1 MTSLPTKAVPTKAIG
16 MKPIRLKSFNP
27 NFLLRLLLIV
37 AFLAVWEAIVWL
49 FAIPLFILPAPSAI
63 FFALWNGITSAL
75 YLDHVWVTL
84 AETLLGFA
92 LGSILAFTFGISVA
106 LSRRVEYFLYPFI
119 VMFQAMPKVALAPLI
134 IIWFGLGLTS
144 KVVSA
149 ALVAFF
155 PLMVNTIVGLR
166 SADEDRINL
175 MRSLAAT
182 RGQIF
187 WMLQLPN
194 AMPYI
199 FAGLEIA
206 MIFALIGA
214 IVAEFVGAQSGLGML
229 MQSMNFTMDVAGQF
243 SVLLILSVLGLL
255 LNTAVTEIRRR
266 VLFWDPSQKL
276 GAGAS
281 AKKGDFT

>member
-1 MTSLPTKAVPTKAIG
+1 MIG
-16 MKPIRLKSFNP
+16 GPR
-27 NFLLRLLLIV
+27 NFALRLLLI
-37 AFLAVWEAIVWL
+37 AATLFVWEMLVRGL
-49 FAIPLFILPAPSAI
+49 EIPAYILPTPTSI
-63 FFALWNGITSAL
+63 FMAL
-75 YLDHVWVTL
+75 YRGIASMLYVEHIWITL
-84 AETLLGFA
+84 TETLLGFA
-92 LGSILAFTFGISVA
+92 FGTALAFILGTAVA

-134 IIWFGLGLTS
+134 IVWFGLGLTS
-144 KVVSA
+144 KVINA

-166 SADEDRINL
+166 SADEDRLNL

-182 RGQIF
+182 RMQIF

-214 IVAEFVGAQSGLGML
+214 IVAEFVGAQAGLGML
-229 MQSMNFTMDVAGQF
+229 IQSMNFSLDVAGQF
-243 SVLLILSVLGLL
+243 SVLLILSMLGLA
-255 LNTAVTEIRRR
+255 LNGIIVATRKR
-266 VLFWDPSQKL
+266 VLFWDMSEK
-276 GAGAS
+276 GEAGRLPV
-281 AKKGDFT
+281 KGGS

>member
-1 MTSLPTKAVPTKAIG
+1 
-16 MKPIRLKSFNP
+16 MKSGPRSFM
-27 NFLLRLLLIV
+27 LRLLLI
-37 AFLAVWEAIVWL
+37 AATLAVWEGLVRLLAVP
-49 FAIPLFILPAPSAI
+49 AFILPAPTSI
-63 FFALWNGITSAL
+63 FMAL
-75 YLDHVWVTL
+75 YRGFASTLYVDHIWITL
-84 AETLLGFA
+84 TETILGFA
-92 LGSILAFTFGISVA
+92 VGTMLAFALGIAVA

-134 IIWFGLGLTS
+134 IIWFGIGLTS
-144 KVVSA
+144 KVISA

-166 SADEDRINL
+166 SAEEDRVNL

-194 AMPYI
+194 ALPYI

-243 SVLLILSVLGLL
+243 SVLLILSVVGLV
-255 LNTAVTEIRRR
+255 LNAIVNEVRRR
-266 VLFWDPSQKL
+266 VLFWDPSQKVEL
-276 GAGAS
+276 TGPV
-281 AKKGDFT
+281 KKGGTP

>member
-1 MTSLPTKAVPTKAIG
+1 MIG
-16 MKPIRLKSFNP
+16 GPK
-27 NFLLRLLLIV
+27 NFTLRLLLILV
-37 AFLAVWEAIVWL
+37 LLAVWEGAVRL
-49 FAIPLFILPAPSAI
+49 FEVPAFILPTPSNVFVALYRG
-63 FFALWNGITSAL
+63 FASAL
-75 YLDHVWVTL
+75 YIDHIWITL
-84 AETLLGFA
+84 AETLLGFL
-92 LGSILAFTFGISVA
+92 LGTSLAFVLGTVIA
-106 LSRRVEYFLYPFI
+106 LSRPVEYFLYPFV

-134 IIWFGLGLTS
+134 IVWFGLGLTS
-144 KVVSA
+144 KVVNA

-166 SADEDRINL
+166 SAEEDKVNL
-175 MRSLAAT
+175 MKSLAAT

-229 MQSMNFTMDVAGQF
+229 IQSMNFTMDVAGQF
-243 SVLLILSVLGLL
+243 SVLLLLSVLGLL
-255 LNTAVTEIRRR
+255 LNGIVAGVRRR
-266 VLFWDPSQKL
+266 VLFWDASQKF
-276 GAGAS
+276 S
-281 AKKGDFT
+281 EKKEAA

>member
-1 MTSLPTKAVPTKAIG
+1 MMKG
-16 MKPIRLKSFNP
+16 MRGFS
-27 NFLLRLLLIV
+27 LRLLLI
-37 AFLAVWEAIVWL
+37 AATLLVWEALVRAL
-49 FAIPLFILPAPSAI
+49 GVPAFILPAPSSI
-63 FFALWNGITSAL
+63 FVALYRGTVSYL
-75 YLDHVWVTL
+75 YLDHIGVTV
-84 AETLLGFA
+84 AETLMGFV
-92 LGSILAFTFGISVA
+92 LGSVLAFTLGVAVA

-134 IIWFGLGLTS
+134 IIWFGLGITS
-144 KVVSA
+144 KVVA

-166 SADEDRINL
+166 SAEEDRINL
-175 MRSLAAT
+175 MRSLAAS
-182 RGQIF
+182 RWQIF

-214 IVAEFVGAQSGLGML
+214 IVGEFVGAQSGLGML
-229 MQSMNFTMDVAGQF
+229 IQSMNFTMDVAGQF

-255 LNTAVTEIRRR
+255 LNGFVSEVRRR
-266 VLFWDPSQKL
+266 VLFWDPSQKIDA
-276 GAGAS
+276 AGS
-281 AKKGDFT
+281 AAAGKGGVQ

>member
-1 MTSLPTKAVPTKAIG
+1 MRPTAATFV
-16 MKPIRLKSFNP
+16 
-27 NFLLRLLLIV
+27 LRLLLIV
-37 AFLAVWEAIVWL
+37 VFLAVWEAIVRL
-49 FAIPLFILPAPSAI
+49 FAIPAFILPAPTSI
-63 FFALWNGITSAL
+63 FMALYRGIASSL
-75 YLDHVWVTL
+75 YLDHVWITL
-84 AETLLGFA
+84 TETLLGFA
-92 LGSILAFTFGISVA
+92 LGTLLAFVFGVAVA

-134 IIWFGLGLTS
+134 IIWCGLGITS

-166 SADEDRINL
+166 STDEDRINL

-255 LNTAVTEIRRR
+255 LNTLVSEVRRR

-276 GAGAS
+276 GAGGVP
-281 AKKGDFT
+281 AKKGGLS

>member
-1 MTSLPTKAVPTKAIG
+1 MSGPG
-16 MKPIRLKSFNP
+16 
-27 NFLLRLLLIV
+27 NFLLRLVLI
-37 AFLAVWEAIVWL
+37 AATLAVWEALVRL
-49 FAIPLFILPAPSAI
+49 FAVPAFILPTPSHI
-63 FFALWNGITSAL
+63 FLALYRGIASAL
-75 YLDHVWVTL
+75 YLNHFGITL
-84 AETLLGFA
+84 LETLLGFA
-92 LGSILAFTFGISVA
+92 LGSTLAFSLGIAVA
-106 LSRRVEYFLYPFI
+106 LSRRTEYFLYPFI
-119 VMFQAMPKVALAPLI
+119 IMFQSMPKVALAPLI
-134 IIWFGLGLTS
+134 IVWFGLGLTS

-166 SADEDRINL
+166 SAEEDRINL

-194 AMPYI
+194 ALPYI

-229 MQSMNFTMDVAGQF
+229 IQSMNFTMDVAGQF
-243 SVLLILSVLGLL
+243 SVLLILSMLGLL
-255 LNTAVTEIRRR
+255 LNSLVTGLRRR

-276 GAGAS
+276 EAAGS
-281 AKKGDFT
+281 AANKGGTP